1 MATPVPTGTAGSPA
15 EADVVDVLS
24 ADHSEFLALVE
35 QIQAATDDE
44 QRRDLA
50 DTLISELVR
59 HAIAEEMFVYPA
71 IRQHVPDGDAAVAD
85 DVEEHQDL
93 ERTMKDL
100 EGVEP
105 SDARFDELVRH
116 LEQTL
121 RHHIHDEEAE
131 QFPQLRAHIPREELV
146 RIAGKVDAAKEVAP
160 TRPHPGAP
168 NHQLFHKT
176 VGPGVGLVDRLRD
189 RLTGGPTH

>member
-1 MATPVPTGTAGSPA
+1 MTDTAPAPA
-15 EADVVDVLS
+15 EPDVCDVLS
-24 ADHSEFLALVE
+24 ADHRQFLELVTS
-35 QIQAATDDE
+35 IRATADAE

-59 HAIAEEMFVYPA
+59 HAVAEEMFVYPA
-71 IRQHVPDGDAAVAD
+71 IKRHVPDGAAAVEE
-85 DVEEHQDL
+85 DVAEHRDL
-93 ERTMKDL
+93 EETMKAL

-105 SDARFDELVRH
+105 TDARFDELVAH
-116 LEQTL
+116 LESTL
-121 RHHIHDEEAE
+121 RDHVHDEEDE
-131 QFPQLRAHIPREELV
+131 QFPQLRAHIPRPELV
-146 RIAGKVDAAKEVAP
+146 EIAAKVEAAKRVAP

-168 NHQLFHKT
+168 NNQVFHKL